1 MNDFIKDTKLRKIL
15 VNISKMDNGFVEEY
29 EKIFKGN
36 FSNDDKSF
44 SKTLAQWY
52 RGLDSLEGFDNL
64 LLGKA
69 SIIASTCVGISSNK
83 VMRHINF
90 DWVIIDEAAKSTV
103 PEVLIP
109 MIKGKKLFWLEIISS
124 FLQ

>member
-69 SIIASTCVGISSNK
+69 
-83 VMRHINF
+83 
-90 DWVIIDEAAKSTV
+90 
-103 PEVLIP
+103 
-109 MIKGKKLFWLEIISS
+109 
-124 FLQ
+124 

>member
-44 SKTLAQWY
+44 RKLWHNGT
-52 RGLDSLEGFDNL
+52 E
-64 LLGKA
+64 
-69 SIIASTCVGISSNK
+69 
-83 VMRHINF
+83 
-90 DWVIIDEAAKSTV
+90 DWI
-103 PEVLIP
+103 L
-109 MIKGKKLFWLEIISS
+109 
-124 FLQ
+124 